1 MKITSSEQD
10 GVTVLSIEGVIRVG
24 ESAEEFSSRLG
35 GLLSSGS
42 GPVLVD
48 LSAIDY
54 VDSTGLGELV
64 GHLQRFDEAG
74 RRLALLNPQERILAL
89 LRLTR
94 LDEIFRIFTSQD
106 EAIDRLCRE

>member
-1 MKITSSEQD
+1 MKISSSEQD

-24 ESAEEFSSRLG
+24 ESAQEFSERLAT
-35 GLLSSGS
+35 LLEAGS
-42 GPVLVD
+42 DPVLLD

-94 LDEIFRIFTSQD
+94 LDEIFRIFAHRD
-106 EAIDRLCRE
+106 EAIARLRRA

>member
-1 MKITSSEQD
+1 MKISSSEQD

-24 ESAEEFSSRLG
+24 ESAQEFSERLAA
-35 GLLSSGS
+35 LLESGS
-42 GPVLVD
+42 DPVLLD

-94 LDEIFRIFTSQD
+94 LDEIFRIFAHRD
-106 EAIDRLCRE
+106 EAIARLRRE

>member
-1 MKITSSEQD
+1 MRITSSEQD
-10 GVTVLSIEGVIRVG
+10 GVTVLAIEGVIRVG
-24 ESAEEFSSRLG
+24 ESAEQFSSRLQS
-35 GLLSSGS
+35 LLSSGS
-42 GPVLVD
+42 GPVLID

-74 RRLALLNPQERILAL
+74 RRLGLLNPQERILNL

-94 LDEIFRIFTSQD
+94 LDEIFRIFTDRD
-106 EAIDRLCRE
+106 EAIARLDRD

>member
-1 MKITSSEQD
+1 MRITSSEQD
-10 GVTVLSIEGVIRVG
+10 GVTVLSIEGVIKVG
-24 ESAEEFSSRLG
+24 ESAQEFTSRLAD
-35 GLLSSGS
+35 LLSSGS
-42 GPVLVD
+42 GPVLLD
-48 LSAIDY
+48 LSTIDY

-94 LDEIFRIFTSQD
+94 LDEIFQIFSSRD
-106 EAIDRLCRE
+106 EAIARLGRD